1 MSLTSRRERALGV
14 VLIVLSAFGYGSGAL
29 FAKPIYETG
38 VDWMVLSA
46 WRFLFAA
53 VVSWAWLSLWS
64 SQRLALRS
72 LSRRRVIVLIGLGI
86 FFIGN
91 SGTYFAALET
101 VDASLAALIVYIY
114 PAIVAVIT
122 IRYGRKLQGRR
133 AWGAL
138 ALAIAG
144 VALAVGGIDPSAA
157 PPLIGL
163 VLIVASPIIY
173 AVWIVLAARFG
184 GERGTSDVVDAPPH
198 EAETPADASVTEAA
212 PTAAIMITATAVAWW
227 VLALGTSRPVLPSQ
241 IPSDAWIPLI
251 GVGIVST
258 ALALQTFYAGA
269 RRIGAAQASLVSTVE
284 PIYTIVLAAILFG
297 ERLTPVQLLGGALV
311 IIGVVVAQTA
321 SAQTAVVPAAST
333 SRSE

>member
-1 MSLTSRRERALGV
+1 M
-14 VLIVLSAFGYGSGAL
+14 LSAFGYGSGAL

-53 VVSWAWLSLWS
+53 LVSWAWLSLWS

-72 LSRRRVIVLIGLGI
+72 LTRRRVIVLIGLGI
-86 FFIGN
+86 FFLGN
-91 SGTYFAALET
+91 SGTYFAGLET
-101 VDASLAALIVYIY
+101 VDASLAALVVYIY
-114 PAIVAVIT
+114 PAIVAVIA

-144 VALAVGGIDPSAA
+144 VALAVGGIDPATA
-157 PPLIGL
+157 PPAIGL
-163 VLIVASPIIY
+163 ALIIASPIIY

-184 GERGTSDVVDAPPH
+184 GERGASDVVDVPPH
-198 EAETPADASVTEAA
+198 EAETAADTPPAEAA
-212 PTAAIMITATAVAWW
+212 PTAAIMITATAAGWW
-227 VLALGTSRPVLPSQ
+227 FLALGTSRPVLPSQ
-241 IPSDAWIPLI
+241 IPTEAWIPLI

-284 PIYTIVLAAILFG
+284 PIYTIVLASILFG
-297 ERLTPVQLLGGALV
+297 ERLTPVQLVGGAMV
-311 IIGVVVAQTA
+311 IIGVVIAQTG
-321 SAQTAVVPAAST
+321 SAQVATAQAAT
-333 SRSE
+333 SPRSE